1 MKRIQVT
8 VEGVSPILM
17 NSPKAMFEEKGT
29 TMKTKKYDWKEEAEK
44 VSYRDKKG
52 ILYVPSEAIKGS
64 MINAASYKKI
74 GKFSLKPI
82 IASAVRIEPLE
93 ISLGTKTYD
102 IDLRTVVIQRKDRV
116 IKARPK
122 IEDWKINFTVVYND
136 EMITDTNIIKEC
148 LKEAGERVGILDFRP
163 QKMGSFGMFKV
174 TKFVEEK

>member
-1 MKRIQVT
+1 MKRIQVEL
-8 VEGVSPILM
+8 EGVSPLLM
-17 NSPKAMFEEKGT
+17 NSPKAMFEEKRI
-29 TMKTKKYDWKEEAEK
+29 TMKTKKYDNVEQAEK
-44 VSYRDKKG
+44 VAYRDKKG
-52 ILYVPSEAIKGS
+52 MLYVPSEAIKGS
-64 MINAASYKKI
+64 MINAASYKKV

-93 ISLGTKTYD
+93 ISLGTKDYE

-122 IEDWKINFTVVYND
+122 IEDWKIKFTVVYNE
-136 EMITDTNIIKEC
+136 EMISDPNIIREC

-174 TKFVEEK
+174 TKFTPA